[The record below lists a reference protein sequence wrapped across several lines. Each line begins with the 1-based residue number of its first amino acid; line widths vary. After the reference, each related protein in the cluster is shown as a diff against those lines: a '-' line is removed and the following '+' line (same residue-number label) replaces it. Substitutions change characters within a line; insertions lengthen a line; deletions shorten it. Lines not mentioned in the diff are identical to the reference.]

1 MPDSFIQPAQRAATA
16 QPVANEN
23 PSMPVTRATSVTAPA
38 GKQMDFLRQLAGVAL
53 QYATPVPPGQLTAQQ
68 NAVLAAWKQNANS
81 GYSKYMLEQ
90 GLSTVAQ
97 NPNALAQLS
106 ASDAAA
112 AWSRSDVQASLGAM
126 KLSADDWDAYEKL
139 WEQEQKSKSSL
150 LGSFLGIAGM
160 VIAGVA
166 AIPTGGLS
174 LAAIPAIAGAAGL
187 GMEAGNAVGDLAE
200 S

>member
-1 MPDSFIQPAQRAATA
+1 MPDSFIQPAQKASAAKPA
-16 QPVANEN
+16 ANEN
-23 PSMPVTRATSVTAPA
+23 PVMPVTRATSVANPSNS
-38 GKQMDFLRQLAGVAL
+38 QMDFLQQLAGVAL

-97 NPNALAQLS
+97 NPGALDQLA

-112 AWSRSDVQASLGAM
+112 QWSRSDVSAALGAM
-126 KLSADDWDAYEKL
+126 KMGTDDWDAYEKL
-139 WEQEQKSKSSL
+139 YEQEQRSKSSL
-150 LGSFLGIAGM
+150 LGTFLGIAGM

-187 GMEAGNAVGDLAE
+187 GMEAGNAVGDIAE